1 MPILFGRHSAQ
12 LFGPALMIERMVL
25 AEPVVPTETS
35 LLCDSIF
42 RSCNGAIRLSE
53 TISLTVVH

>member
-12 LFGPALMIERMVL
+12 LFGLALMIERVVL

-35 LLCDSIF
+35 LLCDSISVLVTAPF
-42 RSCNGAIRLSE
+42 VCLRQQA
-53 TISLTVVH
+53 